1 MKISK
6 PHIQASAAYFG
17 WGVFPIYWKF
27 LKHISSLEILF
38 HRVIWGFAF
47 LALVVLFSRK
57 IKFAETLNL
66 LKKHSAAIISMALLI
81 GINWY
86 IYIYAVNSG
95 HILDGSLAY
104 FMTPILN
111 IVFGAWVFKE
121 RLSISMKIAAGIAGL
136 GVVLLIFLNGTFPW
150 IAISLAGTFVIYGIL
165 KKTSK
170 VGGLESSFL
179 ETLIMLLP
187 AVFAVFFWQASPPI
201 ELVANDYLL
210 LIFGGVI
217 SALPILLF
225 SLSMKAV
232 PLNHTGVM
240 QFIGPSLQ
248 FLIGYFIYSEPVSN
262 GRLFAFV
269 LVWIGVALYI
279 RDIWTK
285 SKIPTNI

>member
-6 PHIQASAAYFG
+6 PHIQALVAYFA

-27 LKHISSLEILF
+27 LKHLSSLEILF
-38 HRVIWGFAF
+38 HRVIWGFVF
-47 LALVVLFSRK
+47 LSLVVLFSRN
-57 IKFAETLNL
+57 IKFAETLHL
-66 LKKHSAAIISMALLI
+66 LKKHFTAIVSMAFLI

-121 RLSISMKIAAGIAGL
+121 RLSASMKIAAGIAGL
-136 GVVLLIFLNGTFPW
+136 GVALLIFLNGTFPW
-150 IAISLAGTFVIYGIL
+150 ISISLAATFVIYGLL

-179 ETLIMLLP
+179 ETLIMIVP
-187 AVFAVFFWQASPPI
+187 ALIAAFFWRSSHPV
-201 ELVANDYLL
+201 ELMAIDYLL

-248 FLIGYFIYSEPVSN
+248 FLIGYFIYSEAVSN

-285 SKIPTNI
+285 SKTPH